1 MSVRNRS
8 KPLHAATGSV
18 AACAQRLTHGSVPL
32 APCDW
37 PRAQVGQELVAGMRQ
52 LAAEWPGIIGD
63 VRGMGLMVG
72 LDIVTDPR
80 TKRYAPVMAK

>member
-1 MSVRNRS
+1 
-8 KPLHAATGSV
+8 
-18 AACAQRLTHGSVPL
+18 
-32 APCDW
+32 
-37 PRAQVGQELVAGMRQ
+37 MRQ

-80 TKRYAPVMAK
+80 TKHYAPVMAK